1 MIKFLKL
8 YEKFGIFIFIVV
20 GAIVLS
26 IASPHFLELNTI
38 LNIITQGTYAAIIGF
53 GMTFAITS
61 GGFDLSVEA
70 VMGLTSVFLAILI
83 PVVGIPLAIVISLV
97 IASSVGLVNGLII
110 TKLDVNP
117 FITTLAMMTIIRG
130 VSLLVAGGRQIV
142 ISEKSFMMIGTGKL
156 LGIPIPIHIMMVL
169 FIIFYLILYH
179 TPFGRHI
186 SAVGSNENSA
196 RISGLNVNLVK
207 IGVFI
212 LISFTAGVAGTIRT
226 SQALIGIPTMAPG
239 FVLIVITATVLGG
252 TSLSGGRGNLWG
264 TLFAGIFISMI
275 YYGLN
280 LLGVQI
286 FYQMLSVG
294 LVLIFALFVDGI
306 RTKYLEKMKAKG
318 IKA

>member
-186 SAVGSNENSA
+186 SSGNS
-196 RISGLNVNLVK
+196 IS
-207 IGVFI
+207 
-212 LISFTAGVAGTIRT
+212 R
-226 SQALIGIPTMAPG
+226 
-239 FVLIVITATVLGG
+239 
-252 TSLSGGRGNLWG
+252 
-264 TLFAGIFISMI
+264 
-275 YYGLN
+275 
-280 LLGVQI
+280 
-286 FYQMLSVG
+286 
-294 LVLIFALFVDGI
+294 
-306 RTKYLEKMKAKG
+306 
-318 IKA
+318 